1 MFQYLKGLFSKNNER
16 QKTAPSKL
24 CVTASE
30 IFAETD
36 RVGYCIVP
44 LMDEQ
49 AHHAFYEE
57 SLAFLE
63 EVKKH
68 DDLKSFISIGRLQD
82 PAIRNRSNEIIK
94 KYLKPALDKLLD
106 PKQFEVIYG
115 VHLLKSNT
123 EQGVLNPHQDSSHV
137 DELSYSTYHV
147 WIPIT
152 PPSKGFGTLEVIP
165 FSHKLQI
172 PYRSLNIPWALSKQE
187 MHLWKYMQKVE
198 LKAGQVVI
206 FNSKLLH
213 ASGPNK
219 TGQVRIAANSLIK
232 PVAADFIH
240 CYSEKSTNFK
250 EIELYKIDPEF
261 YYKENIM
268 ERPRNYPLLKKV
280 PNTNK
285 TYSIKELEYLFYE
298 LDKKINEPD

>member
-1 MFQYLKGLFSKNNER
+1 MFQYLKRMFSKNEV
-16 QKTAPSKL
+16 QKNAPSKL
-24 CVTASE
+24 CVIPSE
-30 IFAETD
+30 IFAEID

-49 AHHAFYEE
+49 LHSTFYEE

-63 EVKKH
+63 EVKQH

-82 PAIRNRSNEIIK
+82 PIVRNHSNEIII
-94 KYLKPALDKLLD
+94 KYMKPLLEKLLD

-123 EQGVLNPHQDSSHV
+123 DQGVLNPHQDSSHV
-137 DELSYSTYHV
+137 DELLYSTYHV

-152 PPSKGFGTLEVIP
+152 PPSPGFGTLEVIP

-172 PYRSLNIPWALSKQE
+172 PYRSLNIPWALRNHE
-187 MHLWKYMQKVE
+187 MHLWKYMQQVE
-198 LKAGQVVI
+198 LKAGQVVF

-213 ASGPNK
+213 ASGQNK

-232 PVAADFIH
+232 PVVADFIH
-240 CYSEKSTNFK
+240 CYSEDSTNFN

-268 ERPRNYPLLKKV
+268 ERPRNYPLLRKV

-285 TYSIKELEYLFYE
+285 TYSIKELEALFMSV
-298 LDKKINEPD
+298 

>member
-1 MFQYLKGLFSKNNER
+1 MLQYLKKLFSKSN
-16 QKTAPSKL
+16 QAQMTAHAAV
-24 CVTASE
+24 CTTASE
-30 IFAETD
+30 IFAEID

-49 AHHAFYEE
+49 THHAFYEE
-57 SLAFLE
+57 SLVFLD

-82 PAIRNRSNEIIK
+82 PAVRNHSNEIIR
-94 KYLKPALDKLLD
+94 KYVKPALDRLLD

-123 EQGVLNPHQDSSHV
+123 DQGVLNPHQDSSHV
-137 DELSYSTYHV
+137 DELLYSTYHV
-147 WIPIT
+147 WIPVT
-152 PPSKGFGTLEVIP
+152 PPSPGFGTLEVIP

-172 PYRSLNIPWALSKQE
+172 PYRSLNIPWALSNQE

-198 LKAGQVVI
+198 LKAGQVVF

-240 CYSEKSTNFK
+240 CYAEDSTDFT
-250 EIELYKIDPEF
+250 EIELYKIDPDF

-268 ERPRNYPLLKKV
+268 ERPRSYPLLKKV

-285 TYSIKELEYLFYE
+285 SYSVKELESLFFE
-298 LDKKINEPD
+298 QDK